1 MPQHDYSE
9 QDLELANEFRDIIHA
24 EALEIVRKHIPR
36 RTRSLTDI
44 PLRRILRMSGSIRAN
59 GITMYPCRRVPGD
72 GKA

>member
-24 EALEIVRKHIPR
+24 EAWRSSEKHIPR